1 MLPRRPGYINATQ
14 SLNPDLRAQHAASVS
29 GVFDGAAMM
38 VPYPTSAQHLRTESE
53 YQQAILEYAKQQA
66 ENAAAA
72 ASSSSNHHG
81 TPPPPPPVRQP
92 PTMLA
97 AMQRPDLT
105 PEARRK
111 MLTKL
116 APQISSLEKK
126 YKLVF
131 SSDARRDPLHSST
144 NDFTIDVTADVLPTK
159 VNGFELIGYSF
170 PQAEWPIEPYENS
183 MPVRYG
189 WCPYPGSRAYGVVA
203 RTVDLSPAQAS
214 NPSWAERLDG
224 ERPEFG
230 YNGPHT
236 LLYADMPLVYNPVVR
251 IQVLPASA
259 THPKRVALTFARR
272 VGTEFPTLT
281 KRKDLVYAQL
291 DGCGLQGVCGA
302 FPGVYRITPASLE
315 PLPALSQLP
324 YMTRQQHEGMLPPE
338 PLLRARE
345 VFESDPDANLD
356 LSSLRTLTVI
366 DPLFVRYFQAG
377 TSAHVSPTSPFDSLG
392 TLHVRPPATATE
404 FAALLSAQLR
414 ALVERRSALERARSA
429 AVMATHLRSISI
441 PLTGIEVEMVK
452 PGGAGTGSSGS
463 GSGGGALSSSGSQQN
478 HSHRF
483 HLNLAWSFEMYPMDV
498 QRWVSTVLRQGGSQD
513 SIDTMLMPLVA
524 ATSDDL
530 ALRCGLPKGTRA
542 EYNDV
547 RSLSAHLASRD
558 PPLLRPELTTDVV
571 AIADAAS
578 LDFYFQSLNTNANS
592 TRFAPQT
599 TPASLVFEIP
609 LRDSANQTH
618 NVQVPSGEYL
628 PWTLAVAITNAIQA
642 NPALR
647 PLRIAVTPSMLEH
660 HGNSIAGYRF
670 TSLSGATFALAF
682 DTAALN
688 ALALAP
694 SRLGYRSM
702 AYAGQSFYD
711 PKLLSVMDDPYA
723 GFSSPICFPAT
734 ELGLGI
740 PSPLPTTPYILPAF
754 NTKRLQIK
762 HVALDSVAGSLALV
776 PATTASLPP
785 SSNITLALAKPALFH
800 HHQLLRI
807 HTSADATDLLLNNFA
822 GVPETAGSGAL
833 GSQLFSANSTTP
845 LPAGN
850 GSFGGRNDVAL
861 SPSAI
866 LSILTLFHNP
876 AATLDGRTLAQT
888 MVELW
893 GRAGHPYGTAAITA
907 AQDGDYRIALAPAT
921 AASPDPLSLPTL
933 AQVDSLL
940 NNIANHTDTRGSF
953 EILAEAMLRIINGP
967 PNDGAFPGTLAL
979 NNTSV
984 ATQTLGSAIAAYANA
999 IDPPLGSLLLD
1010 MAAVYT
1016 WKSATTV
1023 APIVISAT
1031 GPLPATLLQSQPY
1044 LVQGINANAIS
1055 IQPAPGSAVD
1065 PTLVAV
1071 QQISE
1076 TSLQFTLLPGCCVG
1090 DPALLN
1096 FTLRILEPGNF
1107 DHTLTISHAH
1117 EDGTSITYPITLVP
1131 GRRYMMSYD
1140 DATLTPAAPV
1150 MPGTFVKDVVVES
1163 GKIYFTVQH
1172 NAPGSSFTATF
1183 NPGPVTTTFTI
1194 ADDATILSAKAQLI
1208 AAGYVISFGGRAVV
1222 DSRGTIQYPFDIHR
1236 ALETLGSATTTAT
1249 ATASPEILLQRIIDA
1264 NDPGILTN
1272 GTCTFAPLISASPI
1286 MQLNLELAPALGIT
1300 SLAQLGDLLDT
1311 YRVATQLATSIQ
1323 IARINQHPFSMDFTS
1338 RISRG
1343 LRPERMGL
1351 LEDEYSAATAGNST
1365 MTSNSTL
1372 PALSWFSALPLGS
1385 IGSIVD
1391 IERSGSP
1398 YLLLSVQIN
1407 GEPTPTPTT
1416 QRPDGVDTAR
1426 IEYYDGSTT
1435 YGGSYLNYAHNANVI
1450 SIADSHDPQLDR
1462 QIINA
1467 TAYVQVGSDQTTLR
1481 MLDRQD
1487 DRSPVLFPTS
1497 TYVNWIR
1504 FVVMKPDGT
1513 LYNFHGRKTMIAVR
1527 FMSHPDNP
1535 NFIAAASEPT
1545 T

>member
-1 MLPRRPGYINATQ
+1 
-14 SLNPDLRAQHAASVS
+14 
-29 GVFDGAAMM
+29 MM
-38 VPYPTSAQHLRTESE
+38 VPYPTATQHARTEAD
-53 YQQAILEYAKQQA
+53 YQRALVDYAKQQA
-66 ENAAAA
+66 ETAQEM
-72 ASSSSNHHG
+72 HG
-81 TPPPPPPVRQP
+81 SHPTATPPVRQP

-111 MLTKL
+111 MLQKM
-116 APQISSLEKK
+116 APPISALEKK

-144 NDFTIDVTADVLPTK
+144 NDFTIDVSADVMPTK

-183 MPVRYG
+183 MPIRYG
-189 WCPYPGSRAYGVVA
+189 WCPHPGSRAYGVVV
-203 RTVDLSPAQAS
+203 RTVDLAPSQQ
-214 NPSWAERLDG
+214 NQLHPSWAERLDG

-236 LLYADMPLVYNPVVR
+236 LLYADMPLVYNPIVA
-251 IQVLPASA
+251 IQVLPPNG
-259 THPKRVALTFARR
+259 TTQPKRVRLTFARR
-272 VGTEFPTLT
+272 VGTEFTTIT
-281 KRKDLVYAQL
+281 KRKGVVHAQL

-302 FPGVYRITPASLE
+302 YPGVYTITPQSLE
-315 PLPALSQLP
+315 PLPAISQLP
-324 YMTRQQHEGMLPPE
+324 YMTRQQHEGMLPEE

-345 VFESDPDANLD
+345 VLD
-356 LSSLRTLTVI
+356 ISSIPPELLALHTLTIV

-377 TSAHVSPTSPFDSLG
+377 TSAHVTFTSPYDSLG
-392 TLHVRPPATATE
+392 TMHVTPPATATD
-404 FAALLSAQLR
+404 FAALLTAQLR
-414 ALVERRSALERARSA
+414 ALVERRAALERARSA
-429 AVMATHLRSISI
+429 AVMGQLRFVGM
-441 PLTGIEVEMVK
+441 PLTGVEVEMVK
-452 PGGAGTGSSGS
+452 PGGGGTGSGS
-463 GSGGGALSSSGSQQN
+463 GSAGGALSSSGSQQN

-483 HLNLAWSFEMYPMDV
+483 HLNLTWSFEMYPMDV
-498 QRWVSTVLRQGGSQD
+498 QRWVSTILRRGASQD
-513 SIDTMLMPLVA
+513 SIDSMLMPLVA
-524 ATSDDL
+524 ATSDGL
-530 ALRCGLPKGTRA
+530 ALRCGLPKGSRA

-558 PPLLRPELTTDVV
+558 PPIIPPQLTTDVV
-571 AIADAAS
+571 AIADAS
-578 LDFYFQSLNTNANS
+578 SIDFYFQSLNTNATS
-592 TRFAPQT
+592 LRFAPQN
-599 TPASLVFEIP
+599 TPASPTFEIP
-609 LRDSANQTH
+609 LRDSANATH
-618 NVQVPSGEYL
+618 NVQVPSGEYR

-647 PLRIAVTPSMLEH
+647 PLRIVVTPSMLEH
-660 HGNSIAGYRF
+660 HGNSIAGFRF
-670 TSLSGATFALAF
+670 TSLSGSVFALAF

-688 ALALAP
+688 ALAIAP
-694 SRLGYRSM
+694 SRLGFRAM
-702 AYAGQSFYD
+702 AYSGQSFYD

-762 HVALDSVAGSLALV
+762 HVALDTVAATLPSTTTT
-776 PATTASLPP
+776 ATTTTTSLP
-785 SSNITLALAKPALFH
+785 SANITLSLAKPALFH
-800 HHQLLRI
+800 HQQLLRI
-807 HTSADATDLLLNNFA
+807 HTSVDATTLLLNGFA
-822 GVPETAGSGAL
+822 GVPETAGTGGSVLSDLGISLLSSG
-833 GSQLFSANSTTP
+833 ST

-850 GSFGGRNDVAL
+850 GSYGGRNDVAL
-861 SPSAI
+861 SPTAI
-866 LSILTLFHNP
+866 LDILTLFHNP
-876 AATLDGRTLAQT
+876 TATLDGMTLAQT
-888 MVELW
+888 MVNLW
-893 GRAGHPYGTAAITA
+893 GRAGHPYGTPPTTPVIAT
-907 AQDGDYRIALAPAT
+907 QDGDYRIALAAAAT
-921 AASPDPLSLPTL
+921 AGPLLPLPTTTQID
-933 AQVDSLL
+933 ALL
-940 NNIANHTDTRGSF
+940 TAIANHTDTRGSF
-953 EILAEAMLRIINGP
+953 EILAEAMLRIINGQ
-967 PNDGAFPGTLAL
+967 PNGGNFPGTLAL
-979 NNTSV
+979 NNAST
-984 ATQTLGSAIAAYANA
+984 ATLTLGSAVAAYANA
-999 IDPPLGSLLLD
+999 EDPPLGSLLLD

-1016 WKSATTV
+1016 WKSAPTV

-1031 GPLPATLLQSQPY
+1031 GPLPAQLIQSQPY
-1044 LVQGINANAIS
+1044 LVTGLNVDS
-1055 IQPAPGSAVD
+1055 ITVTPAPGSAID
-1065 PTLVAV
+1065 PAFVAV
-1071 QQISE
+1071 QRVSSTTLQI
-1076 TSLQFTLLPGCCVG
+1076 TLLPGCCVG
-1090 DPALLN
+1090 DPSVLN
-1096 FTLRILEPGNF
+1096 FTLRIQEPGNF
-1107 DHTLTISHAH
+1107 DHTLTVAHCH
-1117 EDGTSITYPITLVP
+1117 EDGTGVTFAAHTFTP
-1131 GRRYMMSYD
+1131 GRRYMISYD
-1140 DATLTPAAPV
+1140 STLLTPAAPV
-1150 MPGTFVKDVVVES
+1150 MPLTFATDVVLEA
-1163 GKIYFTVQH
+1163 GKVFFTVLH
-1172 NAPGSSFTATF
+1172 NAPGTTFAATF
-1183 NPGPVTTTFTI
+1183 NPGPVSTTLTV
-1194 ADDATILSAKAQLI
+1194 ADNGTTLSAKAQLI
-1208 AAGYVISFGGRAVV
+1208 AAGYVVSFAGRAVV
-1222 DSRGTIQYPFDIHR
+1222 DSRGTIQFPFDAHL
-1236 ALETLGSATTTAT
+1236 ALDNLGSAAPPSHLSSS
-1249 ATASPEILLQRIIDA
+1249 SPEATLQRILEA

-1272 GTCTFAPLISASPI
+1272 GTVTFAPLISSSPL
-1286 MQLNLELAPALGIT
+1286 MQLHAELAPALGIT
-1300 SLAQLGDLLDT
+1300 SLTELGDLLDT
-1311 YRVATQLATSIQ
+1311 YRAATQMATTIQ

-1351 LEDEYSAATAGNST
+1351 LEDEYGSGSYTALNYGSYAAPAAPAPTAA
-1365 MTSNSTL
+1365 L
-1372 PALSWFSALPLGS
+1372 LSWFSALPLAS

-1462 QIINA
+1462 QVINA

-1535 NFIAAASEPT
+1535 NFIAAATEPQSSSN
-1545 T
+1545 